1 MPQTKPKAEG
11 DHPATQFGKAETVV
25 GETALGAV
33 FRGCVGEPAVPYL
46 DALAA
51 RPKGVRGVRLVR
63 IPLSK
68 RLTHSFGDLPLP
80 SRQVFPA
87 RQGLAGDERNGPHLA
102 KRREETCGKT
112 W

>member
-1 MPQTKPKAEG
+1 MPQTQPKAEG
-11 DHPATQFGKAETVV
+11 DHPATQLGTAETVV

-33 FRGCVGEPAVPYL
+33 FRGCVGEPAVPFM

-63 IPLSK
+63 IPLRKGS
-68 RLTHSFGDLPLP
+68 THSCGDVPLP

-87 RQGLAGDERNGPHLA
+87 HQGLAVDERNVPPYSEG
-102 KRREETCGKT
+102 T
-112 W
+112 